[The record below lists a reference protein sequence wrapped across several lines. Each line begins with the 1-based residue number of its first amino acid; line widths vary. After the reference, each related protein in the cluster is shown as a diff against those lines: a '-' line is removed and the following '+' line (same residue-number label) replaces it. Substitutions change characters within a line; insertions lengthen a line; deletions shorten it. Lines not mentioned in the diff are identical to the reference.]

1 MGCLWETA
9 HYVET
14 LYEKK
19 ERPMLIQCGR
29 QIKSE
34 EIKQIQETV
43 KTFWQ
48 LSRKELSQTICE
60 HLDWHTA
67 SGTNKIDACL
77 KLLERLEDQG
87 VIKLPEK
94 RITKRK
100 DYKQPESAI
109 RLKFQQQIKGTLS
122 DIGPVRLRVITGQ
135 KEKALFNEYINRYH
149 YLGYK
154 QPFGYH
160 LRYFVETK
168 ESILG
173 CLLFSGA
180 AKALLARDQWIGWN
194 ENQRLQNL
202 SFIVN
207 NDRFLIFPWVKVK
220 NLASY
225 VLGKVTRELGQKWQ
239 ERWNYRPV
247 LLETFVDPQYF
258 DGTCYQASNFQ
269 HLGMTSG
276 TGIVRKGKNY
286 TTSPKKV
293 FVYPLVNNFR
303 EVLCGRAIG

>member
-1 MGCLWETA
+1 M
-9 HYVET
+9 
-14 LYEKK
+14 
-19 ERPMLIQCGR
+19 IQCGR
-29 QIKSE
+29 QIKAE
-34 EIKQIQETV
+34 ELEQIQETV

-60 HLDWHTA
+60 HLDWQTA

-77 KLLERLEDQG
+77 KLLERLESQG
-87 VIKLPEK
+87 IIKLPEK

-100 DYKQPESAI
+100 AYKRPGATI
-109 RLKFQQQIKGTLS
+109 RLKPQQQVKGTLS

-135 KEKALFNEYINRYH
+135 KEKTLFNEYINRYH

-160 LRYFVETK
+160 LRYFVETQDT
-168 ESILG
+168 ILG

-180 AKALLARDQWIGWN
+180 ARALLARDQWIGWN
-194 ENQRLQNL
+194 KNERLQNL

-225 VLGKVTRELGQKWQ
+225 VLGKATRELGQQWQ
-239 ERWNYRPV
+239 KRWNYRPV

-258 DGTCYQASNFQ
+258 EGTCYQAANFQ
-269 HLGMTSG
+269 YLGMTSG
-276 TGIVRKGKNY
+276 KGIVRKGKNY
-286 TTSPKKV
+286 TTSPKKI

-303 EVLCGRAIG
+303 DVLCGRAIK